1 MNQTATV
8 FSFPSLEEFL
18 NEQRDPCARNA
29 PAEDR
34 YEHEREEAIR
44 QGYEEGLAQGR
55 AAAEAELA
63 AMREAARQEAADTG
77 RAEGLAQAEAPIAAL
92 GEALARLEVQ
102 QREAAHQIESFGTE
116 LALAIVA
123 RLVEVDSVRA
133 NFIARLMAIALKQLA
148 PERPQVIYVSSADH
162 APLHDLIKDLP
173 VKEDETLA
181 PGQARVEAGSLF
193 VEGGIERAFA
203 QIKTAVHEVR
213 ARRAAKGKQG
223 KKA

>member
-1 MNQTATV
+1 VNQAATV

-18 NEQRDPCARNA
+18 NEQRDPSARNA
-29 PAEDR
+29 AAEDR

-63 AMREAARQEAADTG
+63 AMREAARQEAADAA
-77 RAEGLAQAEAPIAAL
+77 RAEGPIAAL
-92 GEALARLEVQ
+92 GEALAQLEVQ

-123 RLVEVDSVRA
+123 RLVAVDSVRA
-133 NFIARLMAIALKQLA
+133 DFIARLMAIALKQLA

-162 APLHDLIKDLP
+162 ALLNDLIKDLP

-181 PGQARVEAGSLF
+181 PGQARIEAGSLF
-193 VEGGIERAFA
+193 VEGAIERAFA
-203 QIKTAVHEVR
+203 QIKTAVLEVR
-213 ARRAAKGKQG
+213 ARRAAKR
-223 KKA
+223 KKE